1 MQRDVE
7 RNYPRKDFI
16 AKLHRLADALEH
28 GTPFRIQVA
37 GKRIILPGDAAIIV
51 EHEPGG
57 GAKEI
62 EFQLKWRT
70 ARRPNKA

>member
-1 MQRDVE
+1 
-7 RNYPRKDFI
+7 
-16 AKLHRLADALEH
+16 
-28 GTPFRIQVA
+28 VA
-37 GKRIILPGDAAIIV
+37 GKRITLPGDAAIIV